1 MLLIF
6 IFLSFFRVFALS
18 QVYVEYFYLPGCPDC
33 EKTDPIIERIE
44 EEYGDAI
51 IVEWVDVSSWD
62 GWERWKQYNFTEV
75 PAVVVNHEYR
85 IPKGEISYEKLK
97 EVIDMYLYGGEQEET
112 SEDLNGIPLLLSF
125 SLGLFSGFSPCLM
138 AILTFILAYGASSH
152 SVRVRESFLK
162 VLSFSLGLLFSY
174 MTIGIILLLLTFSFE
189 ISPFQQVLKWVVAAT
204 MVLIGLNLIF
214 PLNLNFTKPFIR
226 RFAEKHS
233 TQILGLFLLGALFSL
248 VKLPCATPFLLILLT
263 NIVFQG
269 DLMSIASLM
278 LFNLGLI
285 IPILIVGLIGANS
298 AETARKIRSY
308 GKHVK
313 IVSGTIMIV
322 AAMLLIF
329 P

>member
-18 QVYVEYFYLPGCPDC
+18 QVYVEYFYLPGCLDC
-33 EKTDPIIERIE
+33 EKTDPIIEKIE
-44 EEYGDAI
+44 EEYGDAV
-51 IVEWVDVSSWD
+51 IVEWVDVSTRD

-75 PAVVVNHEYR
+75 PAVVVNHEYK
-85 IPKGEISYEKLK
+85 IPKDEISYERLK
-97 EVIDMYLYGGEQEET
+97 EVIDVYLYGEEQEET

-152 SVRVRESFLK
+152 SVKESFLK

-174 MTIGIILLLLTFSFE
+174 MTIGTLLLLLTSSFD
-189 ISPFQQVLKWVVAAT
+189 ISPFQQALKWVIAT
-204 MVLIGLNLIF
+204 IMILTGLSLIF

-233 TQILGLFLLGALFSL
+233 TKILGLFLLGTLFSL
-248 VKLPCATPFLLILLT
+248 VKLPCSTPFLLILLA

-269 DLMSIASLM
+269 DLMSIVSLT

-285 IPILIVGLIGANS
+285 TPIFTVGLIGANS
-298 AETARKIRSY
+298 VETARKIKNY

-313 IVSGTIMIV
+313 IIGGAIMI
-322 AAMLLIF
+322 AAAVLLIF

>member
-18 QVYVEYFYLPGCPDC
+18 QVYVEYFYLPGCLDC

-44 EEYGDAI
+44 NEYGDAI
-51 IVEWVDVSSWD
+51 LVEWVDVSTRE

-75 PAVVVNHEYR
+75 PAIVINHEYKM
-85 IPKGEISYEKLK
+85 PKEEISYEKLK
-97 EVIDMYLYGGEQEET
+97 QIIDMYLHGEEQEKT
-112 SEDLNGIPLLLSF
+112 SEGLNGIPLLLSF

-152 SVRVRESFLK
+152 SVKESFLK

-174 MTIGIILLLLTFSFE
+174 MTIGTILLLLTSSFD
-189 ISPFQQVLKWVVAAT
+189 ISPLQQALKWVVAAT

-248 VKLPCATPFLLILLT
+248 VKLPCATPFLLILLA

-269 DLMSIASLM
+269 NLMSIASLM

-285 IPILIVGLIGANS
+285 IPVLTVGLIGANS

-313 IVSGTIMIV
+313 IVSGAIMI
-322 AAMLLIF
+322 AAAILLIF

>member
-1 MLLIF
+1 MLLIL

-18 QVYVEYFYLPGCPDC
+18 QVYVEYFYLPGCLDC

-44 EEYGDAI
+44 NEYGDAI
-51 IVEWVDVSSWD
+51 FVDWVDVSTRE

-75 PAVVVNHEYR
+75 PAVVINHEYK
-85 IPKGEISYEKLK
+85 ISKDEISYEKLK
-97 EVIDMYLYGGEQEET
+97 EVIDMYLYGEEQEV

-152 SVRVRESFLK
+152 SVKESFLK
-162 VLSFSLGLLFSY
+162 VFSFSLGLLFSY
-174 MTIGIILLLLTFSFE
+174 MTIGTILLLLTSSFD
-189 ISPFQQVLKWVVAAT
+189 ISPLQQALKWVVAAT

-248 VKLPCATPFLLILLT
+248 VKLPCATPFLLILLA

-285 IPILIVGLIGANS
+285 IPILTVGLIGANS

-313 IVSGTIMIV
+313 IISGAIMI
-322 AAMLLIF
+322 AAAILLIF